1 MPLAPSAISDFGFR
15 ISDFPSTL
23 WTFRIWDFGFGIYR
37 PPPQP
42 PAGSDFGFR
51 ISDLTAVLC
60 GKDCFDVSG
69 EKGGAGR
76 AGRVVPC

>member
-23 WTFRIWDFGFGIYR
+23 WTISDLGFRIWDFS
-37 PPPQP
+37 
-42 PAGSDFGFR
+42 PASAAAGGFGFR

-60 GKDCFDVSG
+60 GKDCFEVSD
-69 EKGGAGR
+69 EKGGGVQAWN
-76 AGRVVPC
+76 VVLC